1 MRKVLFLILLIGI
14 VVSTGSAQ
22 IGLSKGIIGGLNM
35 ATIGGSDVPSG
46 ITGVTGYAA
55 GVFLDLN
62 IPGPFSFE
70 ANALYSMKGGKW
82 TIGSIT
88 YTDTYAYVD
97 IPILL
102 KYYFPVPAVSPCIY
116 AGPMYSTLLSAK
128 TKQEGG
134 YLAGERDIKDATTSS
149 DVSAVVGVGI
159 GFSLLRID
167 ARYNLGLSTL
177 DKNGTAKMYNRVFSL
192 YVGLTL

>member
-1 MRKVLFLILLIGI
+1 MRKVLLLVLLIG
-14 VVSTGSAQ
+14 VVLSTGYAQ

-35 ATIGGSDVPSG
+35 ATMGGSDVPSG
-46 ITGVTGYAA
+46 ISGVTGYAA
-55 GVFLDLN
+55 GVYLDLD
-62 IPGPFSFE
+62 IPGPISFE
-70 ANALYSMKGGKW
+70 ANALYSVKGAKW

-102 KYYFPVPAVSPCIY
+102 KYYFPVPAVSPCVY

-128 TKQEGG
+128 VKQEGG
-134 YLAGERDIKDATTSS
+134 FLPGERDIKDATASG
-149 DVSAVVGVGI
+149 DVSAVIGVGI
-159 GFSLLRID
+159 GFSSLRVD
-167 ARYNLGLSTL
+167 ARYNLGLSSL
-177 DKNGTAKMYNRVFSL
+177 DKNGTAKMYNRVLSL

>member
-1 MRKVLFLILLIGI
+1 
-14 VVSTGSAQ
+14 
-22 IGLSKGIIGGLNM
+22 M

>member
-14 VVSTGSAQ
+14 VASTGSAQ

-35 ATIGGSDVPSG
+35 ATMGGSDVPSG
-46 ITGVTGYAA
+46 ITGVTAYAA
-55 GVFLDLN
+55 GVYLDLN

-88 YTDTYAYVD
+88 YTDTYGYVD

-128 TKQEGG
+128 IKQEGG
-134 YLAGERDIKDATTSS
+134 LLPGERDIKDATAAG

-159 GFSLLRID
+159 GFSSLRID
-167 ARYNLGLSTL
+167 ARYNLGLSSL
-177 DKNGTAKMYNRVFSL
+177 DRNGTAKMYNRVFSL
-192 YVGLTL
+192 YVGLGL